1 MTIKGNL
8 NTISMPSL
16 VQAIC
21 LEEHKAALFLE
32 HEEMEGVIYF
42 DLGEIAHATLGSLV
56 GDDAVIELVGW
67 VDGSFHVNAYDVLPR
82 RTITASWNYLLME
95 GMRRYDEKQ
104 AGEHSPVTGTVALSP
119 AQIEQDS
126 RLENELITM
135 LSTLEYDRSMLNEKK
150 NKGRVKPV
158 TQILSGMVKTVNKY
172 LKTPTA
178 PVVKVE
184 RRDWSEQGMATNDFI
199 SPSSQMDIKQSSEYL
214 NQTNKHLA
222 SLFDPPS
229 SYEDIVEEVIP
240 VLEGYF
246 LIFSFRFYSSLVS
259 DRWIEASSIFLI
271 DLGKTLQ
278 GLQC

>member
-1 MTIKGNL
+1 MMRGNL

-32 HEEMEGVIYF
+32 HGEMEGVIYF
-42 DLGEIAHATLGSLV
+42 DLGEIAHATLGSIV

-67 VDGSFHVNAYDVLPR
+67 EEGSFHVSAYDLLPR

-104 AGEHSPVTGTVALSP
+104 AGEISPVAGALALSP
-119 AQIEQDS
+119 AENEQDT

-135 LSTLEYDRSMLNEKK
+135 LSKLEHDRSKLNEKK

-172 LKTPTA
+172 VKASPA
-178 PVVKVE
+178 PAVKVE
-184 RRDWSEQGMATNDFI
+184 RRDGSEKEVTANDFI
-199 SPSSQMDIKQSSEYL
+199 FPSLQMNSKQSSEYL
-214 NQTNKHLA
+214 NRTNKHLA

-229 SYEDIVEEVIP
+229 SYEDIAKEVVP

-246 LIFSFRFYSSLVS
+246 LVISYRFNSSLVS

-271 DLGKTLQ
+271 DLGKTLK

>member
-1 MTIKGNL
+1 MIRGNL
-8 NTISMPSL
+8 NTMSMPSL

-32 HEEMEGVIYF
+32 RGEMEGVIYF
-42 DLGEIAHATLGSLV
+42 DLGEIAHATLGSIV

-67 VDGSFHVNAYDVLPR
+67 VEGSFHLSAYDMLPR

-104 AGEHSPVTGTVALSP
+104 AGELSPVAGTAALSP
-119 AQIEQDS
+119 AENEQDT

-135 LSTLEYDRSMLNEKK
+135 LSKLEHDRSKLNEKK
-150 NKGRVKPV
+150 NKGRGKPV

-172 LKTPTA
+172 LKASPA
-178 PVVKVE
+178 QAVRVE
-184 RRDWSEQGMATNDFI
+184 PRDWPEQGIGTNDSLFP
-199 SPSSQMDIKQSSEYL
+199 SPHINSKQSSEYL
-214 NQTNKHLA
+214 NRTNKHLA

-229 SYEDIVEEVIP
+229 SYEDITEEVVP

-246 LIFSFRFYSSLVS
+246 LVFSYRFNSSLVS

-271 DLGKTLQ
+271 DLGKTLK

>member
-1 MTIKGNL
+1 MMRGNL

-32 HEEMEGVIYF
+32 RGEMEGVIYF
-42 DLGEIAHATLGSLV
+42 DLGEIAHATLGSIV

-67 VDGSFHVNAYDVLPR
+67 EEGSFHVSEYDLLPR

-104 AGEHSPVTGTVALSP
+104 AGELSPVADTAVLSP
-119 AQIEQDS
+119 AEIEQDTK
-126 RLENELITM
+126 LENELITM
-135 LSTLEYDRSMLNEKK
+135 LSKLEHDRSKLNEKK
-150 NKGRVKPV
+150 NKGRGKPV

-172 LKTPTA
+172 LKASPA
-178 PVVKVE
+178 QAVRVE
-184 RRDWSEQGMATNDFI
+184 PRDWPEQGIATNDFI
-199 SPSSQMDIKQSSEYL
+199 FPSPHMNSKQSSEYL
-214 NQTNKHLA
+214 NRTNKHLA

-229 SYEDIVEEVIP
+229 SYEDIAEEVVP

-246 LIFSFRFYSSLVS
+246 LVFSYRFNSSLVS

-271 DLGKTLQ
+271 DLGKTLK

>member
-1 MTIKGNL
+1 MMRGNL

-32 HEEMEGVIYF
+32 HGEMEGVIYF
-42 DLGEIAHATLGSLV
+42 DLGEIAHATLGSIV

-67 VDGSFHVNAYDVLPR
+67 EEGSFHVSAYDLLPR

-104 AGEHSPVTGTVALSP
+104 AGEIPPVAGALALSP
-119 AQIEQDS
+119 AENEQDT

-135 LSTLEYDRSMLNEKK
+135 LSKLEHDRSKLNEKK

-172 LKTPTA
+172 LKASPA
-178 PVVKVE
+178 QAVRVE
-184 RRDWSEQGMATNDFI
+184 PRDWPEQGIGTNDFI
-199 SPSSQMDIKQSSEYL
+199 FPSPHMNSKQSSEYL
-214 NQTNKHLA
+214 NRTNKHLA

-229 SYEDIVEEVIP
+229 SYEDIAKEVVP

-246 LIFSFRFYSSLVS
+246 LVISYRFNSSLVS

-271 DLGKTLQ
+271 DLGKTLK

>member
-1 MTIKGNL
+1 MIRGNL

-32 HEEMEGVIYF
+32 RGEMEGVIYF
-42 DLGEIAHATLGSLV
+42 DLGEIAHATLGSIV

-67 VDGSFHVNAYDVLPR
+67 EEGSFHVSEYDLLPR

-104 AGEHSPVTGTVALSP
+104 AGELSPVAGTAALSP

-135 LSTLEYDRSMLNEKK
+135 LSKLEYDRSVLNEKEK
-150 NKGRVKPV
+150 KGRVKPV
-158 TQILSGMVKTVNKY
+158 TQILSGMVNTVYKY
-172 LKTPTA
+172 LKASPTSA
-178 PVVKVE
+178 VKVE
-184 RRDWSEQGMATNDFI
+184 PRDWPVQGIATNDFI
-199 SPSSQMDIKQSSEYL
+199 FLSPQMNSKQSSEYL
-214 NQTNKHLA
+214 NRTNKHLA

-229 SYEDIVEEVIP
+229 SYEAITEEVIP

-246 LIFSFRFYSSLVS
+246 LIFSYRFNSSLVS
-259 DRWIEASSIFLI
+259 DRWIEASSIFLD
-271 DLGKTLQ
+271 DLSKTLKD
-278 GLQC
+278 LQC

>member
-1 MTIKGNL
+1 MMRGNL

-32 HEEMEGVIYF
+32 HGEMEGVIYF
-42 DLGEIAHATLGSLV
+42 DLGEIAHATLGSIV

-67 VDGSFHVNAYDVLPR
+67 EEGSFHVSAYDLLPR

-104 AGEHSPVTGTVALSP
+104 AGEIPPVAGALALSP
-119 AQIEQDS
+119 AENEQDT

-135 LSTLEYDRSMLNEKK
+135 LSKLEHDRSKLNEKK

-172 LKTPTA
+172 VKASPA
-178 PVVKVE
+178 PAVKVE
-184 RRDWSEQGMATNDFI
+184 RRDGSEKEVTVNDFI
-199 SPSSQMDIKQSSEYL
+199 FPSLQMNSKQSSEYL
-214 NQTNKHLA
+214 NRTNKHLA

-229 SYEDIVEEVIP
+229 SYEDIAKEVVP

-246 LIFSFRFYSSLVS
+246 LVISYRFNSPLVS

-271 DLGKTLQ
+271 DLGKTLK